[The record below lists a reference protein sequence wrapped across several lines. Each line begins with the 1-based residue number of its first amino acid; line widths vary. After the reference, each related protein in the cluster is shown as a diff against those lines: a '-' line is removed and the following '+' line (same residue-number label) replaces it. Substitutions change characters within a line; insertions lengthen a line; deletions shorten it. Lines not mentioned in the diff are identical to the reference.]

1 MKRIPCRVFAP
12 ATVANVA
19 VGYDILGFA
28 IHGLGDEII
37 IKKGKQKGLRINS
50 IYGNRKLSKDLDK
63 NVAGFTANE
72 VLKYLSLEDEPVE
85 INLYKNMPI
94 GTGLG
99 SSASSSVAG
108 AYAMNSYLN
117 YPLSEKE
124 VLHIAT
130 LGEKLA
136 DGSYHADNTA
146 PCLMGGIT
154 LIRDNEVLDVV
165 RLPSIPGIK
174 AVVLY
179 PHIKIL
185 TKDSRDILSNSVDL
199 NDYIKQTGNLAA
211 FVAALYKSDHD
222 LLGRCLS
229 DIIIEPQR
237 AQQIPKFNEMKGAAL
252 KEGAYGFSISG
263 AGPSMF
269 ALCPNSF
276 IGENIIEKA
285 KQIYKTAGIEL
296 TCYLSD
302 INLDGAKRL

>member
-37 IKKGKQKGLRINS
+37 INQGKEKGLRIKS
-50 IYGNRKLSKDLDK
+50 IYGNRKLSKDLTK
-63 NVAGFTANE
+63 NVAGFAANE
-72 VLKYLSLEDEPVE
+72 VLKHLSLEDEPVE

-99 SSASSSVAG
+99 SSAASSVAG
-108 AYAMNSYLN
+108 AYAMNSYLD

-146 PCLMGGIT
+146 PCLMGGII
-154 LIRDNEVLDVV
+154 LIRDNEDLDVI
-165 RLPSIPGIK
+165 RLPSIAGIK

-185 TKDSRDILSNSVDL
+185 TKDSRDILSSKVELTDH
-199 NDYIKQTGNLAA
+199 IKQSGNLAA
-211 FVAALYKSDHD
+211 FVAALYKSDHE
-222 LLGRCLS
+222 LIRRSLC

-237 AQQIPKFNEMKGAAL
+237 AKLIPKFYDTKEAAIN
-252 KEGAYGFSISG
+252 EGAYGFSISG

-276 IGENIIEKA
+276 IAENVIQKA
-285 KQIYKTAGIEL
+285 KQIYKDAGIEL
-296 TCYLSD
+296 SCYLSD
-302 INLDGAKRL
+302 INLEGTKRL